1 MPPTPTGGRFRNGQN
16 LSEELT
22 ADDVRHIAAL
32 TRLGLSADEVDLMRG
47 QLSSILGI
55 FESLQQIDTEGVE
68 PTDHTTEVRNVMR
81 DDLANESLPREQILD
96 NAPDSEAGY
105 VRVRPILG

>member
-1 MPPTPTGGRFRNGQN
+1 M
-16 LSEELT
+16 SDELT

-32 TRLGLSADEVDLMRG
+32 TRLGLSDDEVETMRG
-47 QLSSILGI
+47 QLSAILKV
-55 FESLQQIDTEGVE
+55 FESLQQVDTEGVE
-68 PTDHTTEVRNVMR
+68 PTGHTTDVRTVMR
-81 DDLANESLPREQILD
+81 EDEAEPSLERSQVLA

>member
-1 MPPTPTGGRFRNGQN
+1 M
-16 LSEELT
+16 SEELT
-22 ADDVRHIAAL
+22 TDDVRHIAAL
-32 TRLGLSADEVDLMRG
+32 TRLGLSDDEVEMMRG
-47 QLSSILGI
+47 QLSSILHV

-68 PTDHTTEVRNVMR
+68 PTDHTTEVLTVMR
-81 DDLANESLPREQILD
+81 DDEAHESLKREQILN

>member
-1 MPPTPTGGRFRNGQN
+1 M
-16 LSEELT
+16 SEELT
-22 ADDVRHIAAL
+22 TDDVRHIAAL
-32 TRLGLSADEVDLMRG
+32 TRLGLSNDEVEMMRG
-47 QLSSILGI
+47 QLSSILHV

-68 PTDHTTEVRNVMR
+68 PTDHTTKVLTVLR
-81 DDLANESLPREQILD
+81 DDVAHESLKREQILN

>member
-1 MPPTPTGGRFRNGQN
+1 M
-16 LSEELT
+16 T

-32 TRLGLSADEVDLMRG
+32 TRLGLSDDEVDMMRE
-47 QLSSILGI
+47 QLSSILKV
-55 FESLQQIDTEGVE
+55 FESLQQVDTDGVE
-68 PTDHTTEVRNVMR
+68 PTDHTTEVRTVMR
-81 DDLANESLPREQILD
+81 EDEAHESLTREQILD

>member
-1 MPPTPTGGRFRNGQN
+1 M
-16 LSEELT
+16 SDELT

-32 TRLGLSADEVDLMRG
+32 TRLGLSDDEVDMMRD
-47 QLSSILGI
+47 QLSSILKV
-55 FESLQQIDTEGVE
+55 FESLQQVDTEGVE
-68 PTDHTTEVRNVMR
+68 PTDHTTEVRTVMR
-81 DDLANESLPREQILD
+81 EDEAHESLTREQILD

>member
-1 MPPTPTGGRFRNGQN
+1 M
-16 LSEELT
+16 SEDLT

-32 TRLGLSADEVDLMRG
+32 TRLGLSDDEVDMMRD
-47 QLSSILGI
+47 QLSSILKV
-55 FESLQQIDTEGVE
+55 FESLQQVDTEGVE
-68 PTDHTTEVRNVMR
+68 PTDHTTEVRTVMR
-81 DDLANESLPREQILD
+81 EDEAHESLTREQILD

>member
-1 MPPTPTGGRFRNGQN
+1 M
-16 LSEELT
+16 SEDLT

-32 TRLGLSADEVDLMRG
+32 TRLGLSDDEVDMMRE
-47 QLSSILGI
+47 QLSSILKV
-55 FESLQQIDTEGVE
+55 FESLQQVDTDGVE
-68 PTDHTTEVRNVMR
+68 PTDHTTEVRTVMR
-81 DDLANESLPREQILD
+81 EDEAHESLTREQILD

>member
-1 MPPTPTGGRFRNGQN
+1 M
-16 LSEELT
+16 T

-32 TRLGLSADEVDLMRG
+32 TRLGLSDDEVDMMRD
-47 QLSSILGI
+47 QLSSILKV
-55 FESLQQIDTEGVE
+55 FESLQQVDTDGVE
-68 PTDHTTEVRNVMR
+68 PTDHTTEVRTVMR
-81 DDLANESLPREQILD
+81 EDEAHESLTREQILD

>member
-1 MPPTPTGGRFRNGQN
+1 M
-16 LSEELT
+16 SDELT

-32 TRLGLSADEVDLMRG
+32 TRLGLTDDEVDMMRD
-47 QLSSILGI
+47 QLSSILKV
-55 FESLQQIDTEGVE
+55 FESLQQVDTDGVE
-68 PTDHTTEVRNVMR
+68 PTDHTTEVRTVMR
-81 DDLANESLPREQILD
+81 EDEAHESLTREQILD

>member
-1 MPPTPTGGRFRNGQN
+1 M
-16 LSEELT
+16 SEELT

-32 TRLGLSADEVDLMRG
+32 TRLGLSDDEVDMMRE
-47 QLSSILGI
+47 QLSSILKV
-55 FESLQQIDTEGVE
+55 FESLQQVDTDGVE
-68 PTDHTTEVRNVMR
+68 PTGHTTEVRTVMR
-81 DDLANESLPREQILD
+81 EDEAHESLTREQVLD

>member
-1 MPPTPTGGRFRNGQN
+1 M
-16 LSEELT
+16 SDELT

-32 TRLGLSADEVDLMRG
+32 TRLGLSDDEVDMMRE
-47 QLSSILGI
+47 QLSSILKV
-55 FESLQQIDTEGVE
+55 FESLQQVDTDGVE
-68 PTDHTTEVRNVMR
+68 PTDHTTEVRTVMR
-81 DDLANESLPREQILD
+81 EDEAHESLTREQILD

>member
-1 MPPTPTGGRFRNGQN
+1 M
-16 LSEELT
+16 SDELT

-32 TRLGLSADEVDLMRG
+32 TRLGLSDDEVEMMRG
-47 QLSSILGI
+47 QLSNILRV

-68 PTDHTTEVRNVMR
+68 PTGHTTEVRTVLR
-81 DDLANESLPREQILD
+81 DDTPHESLRREQILE